1 LSERAKQVSRL
12 LRTTAGATA
21 LAYLL
26 IYLFI
31 VAFRIKY
38 PFELEWL
45 EGSLVIHVKRILAGQ
60 PLYVRPSLDF
70 VPFFYTPLYF
80 YFSAVVAKVTGVGF
94 LPLRLVAFASS
105 VGCFVL
111 ISLFVKRQTGSRFAA
126 LVSAGLFAATYRISG
141 AWLDIARV
149 DSLFLFFLLAG
160 LYLVKFGETTRA
172 WIFAAIAFSLAFLTK
187 QTALAITLPVIIY
200 CLLADFRR
208 GFILG
213 SVIAAIIGISTLALD
228 RLHDGWYVYYVFGIP
243 SGHPLLKNLLLQ
255 FWTADILAP
264 MGVACG
270 MAAVY
275 FCSCFFGP
283 NYKEWLFY
291 FLATGAMVGAS
302 WMSRIHEGGFDNVLL
317 TAYAMIAVL
326 FGLGADLTVKTIR
339 DRCADAAGQ
348 WEASIYLVLLLQFAV
363 LVYNPLPLIP
373 TAQDEEAG
381 WRLVDRIAKIQG
393 EVFVPFHSYLPSLAG
408 KNSYA
413 HGEALYS
420 IMSSDRERGRTS
432 LINEIREAVTQ
443 EKFQAAIFDV
453 HRSRRVWSRGLG
465 PANFEGYCI
474 QKDTLVSDENAF
486 WPLTGVEVRPEILM
500 FVCP

>member
-1 LSERAKQVSRL
+1 MNDKAQQVSRFFKSV
-12 LRTTAGATA
+12 TGATA
-21 LAYLL
+21 IVYVLM
-26 IYLFI
+26 YLF
-31 VAFRIKY
+31 VVPFRMRY
-38 PFELEWL
+38 PFEMEWL

-80 YFSAVVAKVTGVGF
+80 YLSAAVAKITGVGF
-94 LPLRLVAFASS
+94 PPLRLVAFVSS

-111 ISLFVKRQTGSRFAA
+111 IALFVRRQTGSGFAA
-126 LVSAGLFAATYRISG
+126 LVSAGLFAATYRLSG

-149 DSLFLFFLLAG
+149 DSLFLLFLLAG
-160 LYLVKFGETTRA
+160 LYLVKFGESARA
-172 WIFAAIAFSLAFLTK
+172 WVLAAIVFSLAFLTK
-187 QTALAITLPVIIY
+187 QTALAITLPVVIY

-208 GFILG
+208 GLIFGI
-213 SVIAAIIGISTLALD
+213 VAAAIIGISTFALD
-228 RLHDGWYVYYVFGIP
+228 RLHDGWYAYYVFGIP
-243 SGHPLLKNLLLQ
+243 SGHPLLKSLLLQ

-302 WMSRIHEGGFDNVLL
+302 WMSRVHEGGFDNVLL

-326 FGLGADLTVKTIR
+326 FGLGADLTVRTIR

-363 LVYNPLPLIP
+363 LAYNPLPLIP

-381 WRLVDRIAKIQG
+381 WRLVDRIARIPG
-393 EVFVPFHSYLPSLAG
+393 EVYVPYHSYLPSLAG
-408 KNSYA
+408 KNTYA

-420 IMSSDRERGRTS
+420 IMSSDRERGRMS
-432 LINEIREAVTQ
+432 LINEIREAVAQ
-443 EKFQAAIFDV
+443 KKFQAAVFDV
-453 HRSRRVWSRGLG
+453 HRSRRIWSRGVG

-474 QKDTLVSDENAF
+474 QRDALVSDENAF